1 MTVVYSWDLVGVA
14 WAGTEAVVVEESSQL
29 SVKISTYV
37 NQTGST
43 QNAHMYTIRVMLAA
57 CESRC
62 LCVVSGTAVSGRAS
76 LVWMSLSVCLCVVSG
91 SELCLV
97 EPVWMSLSVC
107 LCVVSGTE
115 LCLVEPVWSGCL

>member
-43 QNAHMYTIRVMLAA
+43 QNARMYTIRVMLAA

-76 LVWMSLSVCLCVVSG
+76 LDVSECLSVCGLGFRAVSG
-91 SELCLV
+91 RAGLDV
-97 EPVWMSLSVC
+97 SVC